1 MTKKDL
7 QKAEKIASESAQLA
21 KRALAKSDQ
30 LHAYLS
36 LLEHKEGKTH
46 TYKSPKELFKKLKL
60 A

>member
-1 MTKKDL
+1 MTKSDIK
-7 QKAEKIASESAQLA
+7 KAEQMASESAQLA
-21 KRALAKSDQ
+21 QRALAKSDQ

-46 TYKSPKELFKKLKL
+46 EYKSSGELFKKLKL